1 LLADG
6 GDYDEGIMMR
16 GVEVLLT
23 LSGMLF
29 FALLLGL
36 ITDTIESK
44 LDELKQGKN
53 RIVEEGHTLIL
64 GWNDKIEQLVLELA
78 LANESEGGGV
88 VVILSEMDKELM
100 DGFFRCTLLQMLAL
114 IVLLQMLA
122 LIVLL
127 LILLLV
133 YSPPLYTR
141 LLFILASSLYSP
153 PLYTRLLLI
162 LASSSYSPPLYTCLL
177 FILASSSYSPPLPTS
192 DNVEDVDLR
201 GTQVVCRSGNPVL
214 TTELRKVSAH
224 AAKSVVVLMEGTN
237 ALISDARAI
246 RCALALIAG
255 VVIVCV
261 HHEVCT

>member
-114 IVLLQMLA
+114 IVLL
-122 LIVLL
+122 

-153 PLYTRLLLI
+153 PLYTRLLFI
-162 LASSSYSPPLYTCLL
+162 LASSLYSPPLHTRLLFILASSLYLPPLHTRLL
-177 FILASSSYSPPLPTS
+177 FILASSSHQ
-192 DNVEDVDLR
+192 R
-201 GTQVVCRSGNPVL
+201 
-214 TTELRKVSAH
+214 
-224 AAKSVVVLMEGTN
+224 
-237 ALISDARAI
+237 
-246 RCALALIAG
+246 
-255 VVIVCV
+255 
-261 HHEVCT
+261 